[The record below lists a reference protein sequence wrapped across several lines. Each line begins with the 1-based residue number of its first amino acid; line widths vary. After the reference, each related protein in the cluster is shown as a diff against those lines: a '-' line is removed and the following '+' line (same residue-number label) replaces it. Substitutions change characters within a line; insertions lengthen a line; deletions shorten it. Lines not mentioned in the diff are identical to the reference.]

1 MNICCFILKFSELLT
16 TIRASHSF
24 SFQLF
29 NRYCHF
35 GQTKL
40 ERLSLYDINSLVLF
54 LQQGHSLS
62 HFRNHLM
69 GRLIVFP
76 AKIKILARDKHCSLF
91 AKAKIIKKNSFTA
104 KISQAINAGKVKA
117 NQQVRLLQP
126 GSNNFP
132 LSTISKY
139 EWQ

>member
-1 MNICCFILKFSELLT
+1 LKFSELLT
-16 TIRASHSF
+16 TIQASYSF

-29 NRYCHF
+29 NHYCHF

-40 ERLSLYDINSLVLF
+40 ERLSLYDIISLVLF

-62 HFRNHLM
+62 KLRNHLM
-69 GRLIVFP
+69 GRLVFFP
-76 AKIKILARDKHCSLF
+76 AKTKILARDKHSSLF
-91 AKAKIIKKNSFTA
+91 AKAKIIKKNSFITM
-104 KISQAINAGKVKA
+104 ISQAFNAGKVKD

-126 GSNNFP
+126 GSNNLS

-139 EWQ
+139 EGQ